1 MKHQRQFPTQIFSD
15 RTQNREQGVTLIVV
29 ILVLAFMFT
38 VGLALFSVT
47 RSGPTVAGNM
57 RWHQEVFNAAEAG
70 VDSALNYINQNM
82 ADFYG
87 HYRTTYN
94 GQPGLDDPASPNF
107 FRRLSDEQIL
117 NDIKTNADNYIFSFV
132 VMPYESHLTYSSF
145 LIDGSVGGPTPNPT
159 AAILVV
165 IGQGPQNTY
174 VRLEVTIGV
183 Q

>member
-1 MKHQRQFPTQIFSD
+1 MKNFSD
-15 RTQNREQGVTLIVV
+15 MTQNSEQGVVLVVV

-87 HYRTTYN
+87 HYRTTFN
-94 GQPGLDDPASPNF
+94 AQPGLDDPASPNF

-117 NDIKTNADNYIFSFV
+117 TDIKTNADNYIFSFV
-132 VMPYESHLTYSSF
+132 VMPYESNLTYTAF
-145 LIDGSVGGPTPNPT
+145 LIDDDVGGINPDHT
-159 AAILVV
+159 DAILVV

-174 VRLEVTIGV
+174 VRLEVTIGI